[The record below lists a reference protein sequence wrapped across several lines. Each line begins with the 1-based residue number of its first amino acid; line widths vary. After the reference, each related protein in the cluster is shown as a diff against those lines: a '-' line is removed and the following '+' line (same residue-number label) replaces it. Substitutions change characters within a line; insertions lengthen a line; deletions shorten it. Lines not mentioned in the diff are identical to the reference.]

1 MLTADVASQF
11 AAIALR
17 HLTREYPNSLL
28 HVLVADED
36 AVTPR
41 QLHPVFY
48 GSYDWHSCVH
58 GYWLLATLFEQ
69 FPSLSQRDTIRA
81 TFDAHFTSERVAG
94 EVTYFERPTA
104 RGYERPYGWA
114 WLLAL
119 QGQLHR
125 LAEAGSED
133 ARRWRAALRPLADLL
148 VTRFTEFLPKCTYP
162 LRVGTHFNTAFALAL
177 ALDYAREVGNA
188 PFAALLN
195 DTAVRWYGEDRGYQG
210 WEPAGDE
217 FLSPGW
223 MEADLM
229 RRVLPADTF
238 LSWFDAFLPNV
249 SSGQP
254 SAMLR
259 PATVTD
265 RSDGKLAHLD
275 GLNLSRAWNLRQIA
289 QVLPDDDARR
299 SVLSNAANVHLTQA
313 LAQVEGDYMGEH
325 WLATFALL
333 ALMAE
338 PN

>member
-11 AAIALR
+11 SSIALR
-17 HLTREYPNSLL
+17 HVTREYPNSLL
-28 HVLVADED
+28 HVLVNDDD
-36 AVTPR
+36 AVSPR

-58 GYWLLATLFEQ
+58 GYWMLATLLDR
-69 FPSLSQRDTIRA
+69 FPTLPQRHEILA
-81 TFDAHFTSERVAG
+81 TFDTHLTPARVAG
-94 EVTYFERPTA
+94 EVRYFERPTA
-104 RGYERPYGWA
+104 QGYERPYGWA

-119 QGQLHR
+119 HGQLHR
-125 LAEAGSED
+125 MSGTAD
-133 ARRWRAALRPLADLL
+133 ADAIRWRDALQPLADLL
-148 VTRFTEFLPKCTYP
+148 VARFTAFLPKCTYP

-177 ALDYAREVGNA
+177 ALDYARDTANA
-188 PFAALLN
+188 PFAALLK

-223 MEADLM
+223 MEAELM
-229 RRVLPADTF
+229 RRILPADAF
-238 LSWFDAFLPNV
+238 VSWFDAFLPNV
-249 SSGQP
+249 RQRQP
-254 SAMLR
+254 AAMFV

-275 GLNLSRAWNLRQIA
+275 GLNLSRAWCLRQIA
-289 QVLPDDDARR
+289 QGLPGSDTRR
-299 SVLSNAANVHLTQA
+299 ALLAETANVHLTQA

-333 ALMAE
+333 ALLAE
-338 PN
+338 RH